1 MLTHVKS
8 SGKMG
13 VECFGASVLE
23 RTLTDGAHGLT
34 LQARERRDLIT
45 GFESGG
51 VHAGRLYRILYIF
64 SDICQDQKWA
74 TQGKM
79 NGESWVVRDRRSAD
93 YVEKSAKS
101 RSMVEVREGRD

>member
-51 VHAGRLYRILYIF
+51 VHAGRLYRNIVHIF
-64 SDICQDQKWA
+64 RYLSRPKVGH
-74 TQGKM
+74 TGK
-79 NGESWVVRDRRSAD
+79 NEW
-93 YVEKSAKS
+93 
-101 RSMVEVREGRD
+101 